1 MFGLEILYVSLIT
14 HCLIINALLYKTF
27 IFNMFYGTLYLED
40 VESDLD
46 ENSQSKG
53 PNERE

>member
-1 MFGLEILYVSLIT
+1 MFGLEILYVNLIT

-46 ENSQSKG
+46 ENSLSKG